1 MPQFSCLLTCPT
13 GQKCNP
19 SVLIKFVMFTLL
31 SEKYLATF
39 AFLSQRNVMSACSAL
54 RLLCVCVSWFLR
66 FSDRMAWNFIS
77 PKWEARY

>member
-1 MPQFSCLLTCPT
+1 
-13 GQKCNP
+13 
-19 SVLIKFVMFTLL
+19 MFTLL

-54 RLLCVCVSWFLR
+54 RLLCVCVIWFLR

-77 PKWEARY
+77 PKWEARYLKDFLECTLKAQRTATNSRSSTVIC